1 MGNIFMKGSH
11 HVFTW
16 DKLGDIKGGRE
27 DLGEEVPVL
36 VYRLM
41 EYSMNN
47 VLFDEFGEEKA
58 DELFRKAGHLAGSE
72 Y

>member
-41 EYSMNN
+41 E
-47 VLFDEFGEEKA
+47 
-58 DELFRKAGHLAGSE
+58 
-72 Y
+72 